1 MLVLKFT
8 CDAAHHL
15 NTKIIS
21 EKFSEALGVSKDIA
35 LKEESDKDTVK
46 IYLGQKGA
54 KNISLSIEITD
65 EDII

>member
-8 CDAAHHL
+8 CDDAHHL

-21 EKFSEALGVSKDIA
+21 EKFAEALGTSKDIA
-35 LKEESDKDTVK
+35 LKEEPDVVK
-46 IYLGQKGA
+46 LYIGQKGA
-54 KNISLSIEITD
+54 KNISLRIEVTD